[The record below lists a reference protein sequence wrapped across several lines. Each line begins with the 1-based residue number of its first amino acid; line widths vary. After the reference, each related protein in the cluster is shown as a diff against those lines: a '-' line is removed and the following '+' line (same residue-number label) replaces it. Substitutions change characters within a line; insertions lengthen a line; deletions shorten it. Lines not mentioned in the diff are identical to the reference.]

1 MKEGGEDYLL
11 WSEETG
17 LVLHK
22 RKLAELPTLCRE
34 MLRGRGWKFDL
45 LLIKSRSLERG
56 HWQKVA
62 LRWQL
67 LFSLLPLAL
76 ESLRVCFLGM
86 RRVKEFTSD
95 SGLSSK
101 WGVGG
106 SGPRMGLL
114 AEKQTYQSPFVP

>member
-1 MKEGGEDYLL
+1 MKEGGEEYLL

-45 LLIKSRSLERG
+45 LLIIKTRSLGEGG

-62 LRWQL
+62 LHWHL
-67 LFSLLPLAL
+67 LSSLLPLAL

-86 RRVKEFTSD
+86 GRIKEFASD

-106 SGPRMGLL
+106 SGPRGGLL
-114 AEKQTYQSPFVP
+114 A